1 MTARYIK
8 IAIVIL
14 FIFAGS
20 FHASAQEFQE
30 NKNPVAVLVQLK
42 SEKRRIDA
50 LIQSKRM
57 NELERFRKEAY
68 QCMMATVADFRDH
81 FAVRP
86 VYFYID
92 TNFDAVQ
99 QRKFDGILLDSSL
112 MPATDI
118 NIKPDDY
125 FLIANYGIAQ
135 WQTNKRK
142 WDTTKAEFWGG
153 KPNGKALNINDPKM
167 RQVAYITTI
176 DYDFF
181 NFQKQNKK
189 NPYKFRSK
197 KYNIGY
203 EPCAAEFNRRLE
215 KHYKSR

>member
-1 MTARYIK
+1 MTQHIK
-8 IAIVIL
+8 SVIVIL
-14 FIFAGS
+14 SIFAGS
-20 FHASAQEFQE
+20 FTVSAQEFYE

-42 SEKRRIDA
+42 SEKRRIEA
-50 LIQSKRM
+50 LIRSKRM

-81 FAVRP
+81 FSARP

-92 TNFDAVQ
+92 TNFDAIQ
-99 QRKFDGILLDSSL
+99 QRKFEGVLLNSDL
-112 MPATDI
+112 RPATDI
-118 NIKPDDY
+118 NIRPDDY

-135 WQTNKRK
+135 WQTSKRR
-142 WDTTKAEFWGG
+142 WDTTKAEYWGG
-153 KPNGKALNINDPKM
+153 MPNGKALNINDPQM

-176 DYDFF
+176 DFDFF
-181 NFQKQNKK
+181 NYKKQHKK

-203 EPCAAEFNRRLE
+203 EPCAAEFNRRLGNR
-215 KHYKSR
+215 YKSR